1 MNGKFCSRSFELQ
14 LLSCCTRM
22 EFTRFHRV
30 VNFFFKDGHTCVWCC
45 CTCRYTLVTYRRT
58 RACWPS
64 LHHIRIPMPAGRPH
78 QRARCLYVR
87 VHARSYVRACIMPTV
102 DTPTCCVVRTGH
114 TGNISEMCMHTWCPA
129 KCDEPPAGMP
139 IRMRWVCTHHVVY
152 VARAALRTYLDS
164 IVIHACMI
172 SWTGLSICLAVVW
185 ICVTLRHGKT
195 GRALATEIRICMHAT
210 GRP

>member
-1 MNGKFCSRSFELQ
+1 MATPVFGVAVRAGTLSYVPTYACVLPVSAPYTYSNACRPASSTST
-14 LLSCCTRM
+14 LL
-22 EFTRFHRV
+22 V
-30 VNFFFKDGHTCVWCC
+30 KKK
-45 CTCRYTLVTYRRT
+45 
-58 RACWPS
+58 
-64 LHHIRIPMPAGRPH
+64 
-78 QRARCLYVR
+78 RARCLYVR

-102 DTPTCCVVRTGH
+102 DDTPTCCVVRTGH

-129 KCDEPPAGMP
+129 KCDEPPACMP